1 MAEQDLMVMGVSREA
16 VERMVSSVVEAFMVN
31 SGALILVIVNFWQVL
46 VVFRFYLIQASV
58 WHQDTH
64 AIQADLLEGGLQG
77 VN

>member
-46 VVFRFYLIQASV
+46 VVFCFYLI
-58 WHQDTH
+58 
-64 AIQADLLEGGLQG
+64 
-77 VN
+77 